1 MSKILVC
8 AATELELSFAFPEL
22 EDSILPQPGVLQHGH
37 NFYAV
42 TGIGLPHTIFHLT
55 RLIQDIKPDLVL
67 HVGICGAYPGSGLKI
82 GEVVRVGREAF
93 ADIGVED
100 IDGRFI
106 SADDLEFSGDWVIDE
121 TPPEDVAKVAP
132 ELDPLYALPVVT
144 GCSVNL
150 SSGQDKTAKARSK
163 KYEAQVESMEG
174 AGVFFVCKEL
184 QVPAMEIRAVSNIA
198 GNRDLDM
205 WDKDLA
211 VRKLGELLLPVI
223 AEHD

>member
-1 MSKILVC
+1 LSKILVC

-22 EDSILPQPGVLQHGH
+22 DESIVPLPGVLQHRH
-37 NFYAV
+37 NYYAV
-42 TGIGLPHTIFHLT
+42 TGIGLPHTVFHLT
-55 RLIQDIKPDLVL
+55 RLIQEIQPDLVL
-67 HVGICGAYPGSGLKI
+67 HVGICGAYPGSGLQI
-82 GEVVRVGREAF
+82 GEVVRVGREVF

-100 IDGRFI
+100 ADGRFI
-106 SADDLEFSGDWVIDE
+106 SADDLEFNGNWVIDE
-121 TPPEDVAKVAP
+121 TPPEEVAKVAS

-163 KYEAQVESMEG
+163 KYEAQIESMEG
-174 AGVFFVCKEL
+174 AGVFFVCKEMK
-184 QVPAMEIRAVSNIA
+184 VPAMEIRAVSNIA

-211 VRKLGELLLPVI
+211 VQKLGELLLPVI